1 METILQKALEAI
13 YKIMAGGDAYDLI
26 VETAT
31 ILMGEDKT
39 NDEKRQLVKDA
50 VSPILNDLGKAFLS
64 AIIAFA
70 VASIKAQMETNA
82 VQNIR

>member
-70 VASIKAQMETNA
+70 VASIKAQMGTNA

>member
-50 VSPILNDLGKAFLS
+50 VMPILNDLGKAFLS